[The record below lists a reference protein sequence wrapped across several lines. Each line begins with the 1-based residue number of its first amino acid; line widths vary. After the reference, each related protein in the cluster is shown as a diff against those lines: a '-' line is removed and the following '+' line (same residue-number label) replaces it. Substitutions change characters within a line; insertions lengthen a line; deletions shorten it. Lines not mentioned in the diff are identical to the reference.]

1 MSWRYLLFLAALGLG
16 VYLLV
21 AVFQH
26 TPGYM
31 DAEYY
36 FAGGLRLAGGNGFS
50 EPFIWNYLDN
60 PPGLP
65 HPSHTYWMPLASLV
79 AYLGIRL
86 SGSAE
91 FPVARWGFILAA
103 ACVPVLSAI
112 LAYRFNLRRDAALL
126 AGFLAVFSPFYLPYL
141 PTSDTFGLVMLLGG
155 LWLLTAQR
163 PIYLRSGESGDLS
176 PLLLGLLSGLMH
188 LARADGVIWLGA
200 ALLAAVWLPVPT
212 PGRSQQR
219 FSRVLATLLGYLL
232 IMGPWLLRNQALFG
246 SLLAPGGGKALWFVE
261 YDDLYAFPGA
271 LITPARWWA
280 SGLGQ
285 ILHARA
291 WGLGQNLQTLLA
303 VQLSIFLAPL
313 VVTGLWFLRRERSV
327 RLGVLIWLSILLVMT
342 LLFPYAGARGGFF
355 HSGAGVQ
362 PLFWA
367 CVPAGLDAFVAWGSR
382 KRGWQAAQ
390 ARRVFQVGLIIFAL
404 ASSFF
409 VFSGRVIGAN
419 WRQPA
424 WDSPSVSYAALAER
438 LAKSG
443 VGQNEIIMVNNPPG
457 FYLASGRMAVAI
469 PNGSVDT
476 LLAAAR
482 QYGAGYVVLEANH
495 PTSLAFLYEHPGDQP
510 GLRYVTTVDGAHL
523 FEVNLD

>member
-1 MSWRYLLFLAALGLG
+1 MSWRYLLFLGALGLA

-36 FAGGLRLAGGNGFS
+36 YAGGLRLAGGKGFT

-79 AYLGIRL
+79 AYLGILL

-103 ACVPVLSAI
+103 ACVPVISAI
-112 LAYRFNLRRDAALL
+112 LAHRFTPRRDAALL
-126 AGFLAVFSPFYLPYL
+126 AGLLAVFSPFYLPYL

-163 PIYLRSGESGDLS
+163 PIYLRGGRLGDLS

-188 LARADGVIWLGA
+188 LARADGVIWLIA
-200 ALLAAVWLPVPT
+200 ALLAAVWLPDLT
-212 PGRSQQR
+212 QGRSTQR

-232 IMGPWLLRNQALFG
+232 VMGPWLLRNQGLFG
-246 SLLAPGGGKALWFVE
+246 SLLTPSGGKALWFVE

-271 LITPARWWA
+271 LVTPARWWA
-280 SGLGQ
+280 SGIDQ
-285 ILHARA
+285 ILRARL

-303 VQLSIFLAPL
+303 VQLSIFILPL
-313 VVTGLWFLRRERSV
+313 VIAGLWFLRRERSV
-327 RLGVLIWLSILLVMT
+327 RLGVFIWLSILSLMT

-367 CVPAGLDAFVAWGSR
+367 CVPAGLEGFIAWGSR
-382 KRGWQAAQ
+382 KRGWQIDQ
-390 ARRVFQVGLIIFAL
+390 ARRVFQGGLIVLSLTLSLIVV
-404 ASSFF
+404 SS
-409 VFSGRVIGAN
+409 RVVGAN

-424 WDSPSVSYAALAER
+424 WDSSSVSSTALAES

-443 VGQNEIIMVNNPPG
+443 VDQKEIVMLNNPPG
-457 FYLASGRMAVAI
+457 FFLASGQMAISI
-469 PNGSVDT
+469 PNGGVEP

-482 QYGAGYVVLEANH
+482 QYGAGYVLLEANH
-495 PTSLAFLYEHPGDQP
+495 PAGLASLYAHPGDQP
-510 GLRYVTTVDGAHL
+510 GLHYVTSFDGAHL
-523 FEVNLD
+523 FEVNLE